1 MPYIFGLLV
10 IANVALLGYFG
21 FVYEPSH
28 TADVSEH
35 KAQSSKPITFETTS
49 IQAPPVIGTKK

>member
-28 TADVSEH
+28 TADVSEQQ
-35 KAQSSKPITFETTS
+35 AQLSKPRRIENTPS
-49 IQAPPVIGTKK
+49 PAPPVIGTKK

>member
-21 FVYEPSH
+21 FVYEPSR
-28 TADVSEH
+28 ADVSDY
-35 KAQSSKPITFETTS
+35 QTQLTKPISFENTS

>member
-21 FVYEPSH
+21 FVYEPSYA
-28 TADVSEH
+28 ADVSEH
-35 KAQSSKPITFETTS
+35 RAQSRKTISFENTS